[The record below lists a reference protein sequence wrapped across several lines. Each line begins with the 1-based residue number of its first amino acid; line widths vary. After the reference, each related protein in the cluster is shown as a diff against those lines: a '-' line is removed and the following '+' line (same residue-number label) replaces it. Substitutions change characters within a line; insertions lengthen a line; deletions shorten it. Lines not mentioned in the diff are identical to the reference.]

1 MVLLNEFSKTK
12 QNINNSIFPNNANKD
27 PVETHLHSTDST
39 EKDSADAV
47 RLFRHSKISS
57 PILQDEKI
65 WTLGNSF
72 EAMRVA
78 REPRFDGTDSWTGES
93 IESYVLDPPEP
104 DTKQKLVPR
113 RYVNE
118 QTPRRAPGER
128 VAELPRPDIRL
139 SGRSYEEMTNG
150 HLPSTTRLA
159 NSNPLLPNRT
169 QNKALAPTQLRADD
183 ITPSMVLGEEGPSG
197 AYGDRTYRKEYFH
210 GGLHPSTRHKQSVHG
225 VNNLKTNAADYGHVN
240 ESDRHARM
248 LADPAK
254 TPKLRE
260 NFEQID
266 MQNDAS
272 VVKDSR
278 MDSFVIQKFKVDRV
292 PTRLRE
298 EKTSYEAQPMKSSYE
313 AKKPENFAFKEINP
327 SNLKN
332 DSHKIHSQSHTKDR
346 KISNIPLS
354 NQNYTQDVNTK
365 VSQEVTKFRNA
376 PEESHERLHA
386 NTPINS
392 FKINGVI
399 PTNKER
405 NVKNTSI
412 MYGNVENS
420 NGKIESKVK
429 TAKRDLSYATPSN
442 PQIPISNLR
451 STIPVN
457 NLPRGRD
464 RSQINSRL
472 GPGHSF
478 QSLSRPALT
487 APEKNMSVAPREIL
501 NDSIKYTNSTLFHG
515 SSNLKPEIQ
524 NVRVPGSRKH
534 ERGQNSFIG
543 VPDAS
548 VNLTLDSN
556 TRFYDEMQTKVSPGI
571 GRAVHGNQN
580 TSAVSYH
587 VNQPSSVAQSQVPE
601 YSLQKSEVKF
611 TNIPAA
617 RLHEA
622 WTPNSMNN
630 VHLKEE
636 NYTTPTMQFNTNVG
650 MNTGGINTGMDFRS
664 NYTYEK

>member
-1 MVLLNEFSKTK
+1 MVLLNESSRFQ
-12 QNINNSIFPNNANKD
+12 QNISNSIFPNNAYKTPAERYLD
-27 PVETHLHSTDST
+27 STDT
-39 EKDSADAV
+39 TQNESADAV

-57 PILQDEKI
+57 PMLQDEKL
-65 WTLGNSF
+65 WTLGSSF

-78 REPRFDGTDSWTGES
+78 REPRFDGKDSWTGES
-93 IESYVLDPPEP
+93 VESYVLDPPEP
-104 DTKQKLVPR
+104 DTKQKLIPR

-118 QTPRRAPGER
+118 QTLRRAPGER

-139 SGRSYEEMTNG
+139 SGRSYEEMTNND
-150 HLPSTTRLA
+150 LPSTTRLS

-169 QNKALAPTQLRADD
+169 QNKALAPTRLKADD

-197 AYGDRTYRKEYFH
+197 AYGDRTFRKEYFH

-225 VNNLKTNAADYGHVN
+225 VNNLKTNSADYGHIN
-240 ESDRHARM
+240 ESERHARM

-260 NFEQID
+260 NFNQVD
-266 MQNDAS
+266 MQNEAS
-272 VVKDSR
+272 VVGDSR
-278 MDSFVIQKFKVDRV
+278 MDSFVVQKFKVDRV
-292 PTRLRE
+292 PVRLRE
-298 EKTSYEAQPMKSSYE
+298 EKTAYEAQPVKSLYE
-313 AKKPENFAFKEINP
+313 AKKPENFAFKELNP
-327 SNLKN
+327 SNLRN
-332 DSHKIHSQSHTKDR
+332 ESHTIHSEFHAKDR

-354 NQNYTQDVNTK
+354 NQNYTQDTTTK
-365 VSQEVTKFRNA
+365 VGEVSKFRNA
-376 PEESHERLHA
+376 PEESRERLQA

-392 FKINGVI
+392 FKINGSI

-405 NVKNTSI
+405 NVKNPAI

-429 TAKRDLSYATPSN
+429 TSKRDLSYTTPSN
-442 PQIPISNLR
+442 PQIPLSNLS
-451 STIPVN
+451 STMIPAK

-464 RSQINSRL
+464 RSQINSRM

-478 QSLSRPALT
+478 QSLSRPSLA

-524 NVRVPGSRKH
+524 DVRVPGSRKH

-571 GRAVHGNQN
+571 GRAVNGTQN
-580 TSAVSYH
+580 TSAVSYN
-587 VNQPSSVAQSQVPE
+587 VNQPSSVRQSQVPE
-601 YSLQKSEVKF
+601 YSSQKSEVQF
-611 TNIPAA
+611 TNIPTA

-636 NYTTPTMQFNTNVG
+636 NYTTPMMQFNT
-650 MNTGGINTGMDFRS
+650 NTGMDFRS
-664 NYTYEK
+664 TYTYEK